1 MFINSLKSNILF
13 VRLFNR
19 YLVVFKLQI
28 PSNVH
33 LNMPNGIKVL
43 LWSWH
48 GISLKLSLPIHKLV
62 VPACPPFCP
71 IAKYILLSIYH
82 DKWCIL
88 FCQSLYQ
95 SNLQQHLG
103 PWMNQRHVLVLFVK
117 LSEYGV
123 SLANSIQISWPLSDT
138 KFFILKTKLSLYRLE
153 AIGGSCFFFS
163 KNCESNIKFPI
174 LFHDHNLGG
183 TSWLANNI
191 CITYLMINKPTTT
204 TWVSYFGVNSSNFAK
219 INWRFSFVPKKS
231 STPSTTL
238 ATSFQITCLRCSS
251 SHFPPC
257 NSCVFTCF
265 CLNYPGKQ
273 RWCLGHTMNWDQT
286 IEVHRLI

>member
-28 PSNVH
+28 PSNVY

-71 IAKYILLSIYH
+71 IAKYILLGIYH

-88 FCQSLYQ
+88 FCRSLYQ

-103 PWMNQRHVLVLFVK
+103 PWMNQRPILVVLFVK
-117 LSEYGV
+117 PSEYGV
-123 SLANSIQISWPLSDT
+123 SLANSIQISWPLSET

-153 AIGGSCFFFS
+153 TIGGSC
-163 KNCESNIKFPI
+163 
-174 LFHDHNLGG
+174 
-183 TSWLANNI
+183 
-191 CITYLMINKPTTT
+191 KPTTT
-204 TWVSYFGVNSSNFAK
+204 TWVSYFGVNSSSFAK
-219 INWRFSFVPKKS
+219 INWRFSFVPKNLPP
-231 STPSTTL
+231 PSTTL

-251 SHFPPC
+251 FHIFHLAILVCSH
-257 NSCVFTCF
+257 VFA
-265 CLNYPGKQ
+265 
-273 RWCLGHTMNWDQT
+273 
-286 IEVHRLI
+286 